1 MEVHQI
7 GEGLCDKAQSY
18 QDKVKQ
24 VFDKRAKVDC
34 FNLGDLVLK
43 WDARHEDKG
52 KHGKFDE
59 LWKGPYSICSFLG
72 RNAYFL
78 EDSEGN
84 KVGIGPINGRLIKHY
99 LS

>member
-1 MEVHQI
+1 
-7 GEGLCDKAQSY
+7 
-18 QDKVKQ
+18 

-43 WDARHEDKG
+43 WDARYEDKG

-59 LWKGPYSICSFLG
+59 LWKGPYSICSLSR

-84 KVGIGPINGRLIKHY
+84 RVGIGPINGRFLKQY
-99 LS
+99 FS

>member
-1 MEVHQI
+1 MKMHQI
-7 GEGLCDKAQSY
+7 REGLCDKVQSY
-18 QDKVKQ
+18 QDKVKH
-24 VFDKRAKVDC
+24 VFDKRAKANC

-52 KHGKFDE
+52 KHGKFEE
-59 LWKGPYSICSFLG
+59 LWKGPYSIYSFSG
-72 RNAYFL
+72 RNAYFW

-84 KVGIGPINGRLIKHY
+84 RVGIGTINGIFLKHY